1 MRLLGEVG
9 EKAFTTFTR
18 FYSNLCIRMEAN
30 YLASAGVGSSTIA
43 VLFFAYKL
51 FKKFNG
57 HKLVS
62 NCCGKKTEVG
72 FAVEEMSPSHSE
84 EKKNPPAE
92 ASGVGELKETLSVKI
107 PASPKNQKGQE
118 I

>member
-1 MRLLGEVG
+1 MDASL
-9 EKAFTTFTR
+9 
-18 FYSNLCIRMEAN
+18 
-30 YLASAGVGSSTIA
+30 LASAGVGSSTIA
-43 VLFFAYKL
+43 ILFLLYKG
-51 FKKFNG
+51 FNRIQG

-62 NCCGKKTEVG
+62 NCCGRKAEVG
-72 FAVEEMSPSHSE
+72 FAVADMSPSHSE

-107 PASPKNQKGQE
+107 PASPKNQKEQE

>member
-1 MRLLGEVG
+1 
-9 EKAFTTFTR
+9 
-18 FYSNLCIRMEAN
+18 MEAN

-43 VLFFAYKL
+43 IIFLAYKL
-51 FKKFNG
+51 FKKFEG
-57 HKLVS
+57 HKIVS

-72 FAVEEMSPSHSE
+72 FAVEDMSPSHPAE
-84 EKKNPPAE
+84 TKNPPTE
-92 ASGVGELKETLSVKI
+92 ASGVGELKETLSVMI

>member
-1 MRLLGEVG
+1 
-9 EKAFTTFTR
+9 
-18 FYSNLCIRMEAN
+18 MEAN

-43 VLFFAYKL
+43 VLFLAYKV
-51 FKKFNG
+51 FKKLEG

-72 FAVEEMSPSHSE
+72 FAVEDMSPSHPE
-84 EKKNPPAE
+84 ETKNPPVV
-92 ASGVGELKETLSVKI
+92 ASGVGVSKETLSVRL
-107 PASPKNQKGQE
+107 PALPESPEGQG

>member
-1 MRLLGEVG
+1 
-9 EKAFTTFTR
+9 
-18 FYSNLCIRMEAN
+18 MEAN

-43 VLFFAYKL
+43 VLFVAYKL
-51 FKKFNG
+51 FKKLEG

-84 EKKNPPAE
+84 ERRNPPVE
-92 ASGVGELKETLSVKI
+92 ASAVGVSKETLSVRL
-107 PASPKNQKGQE
+107 PALPESPEGQGT
-118 I
+118 

>member
-1 MRLLGEVG
+1 
-9 EKAFTTFTR
+9 
-18 FYSNLCIRMEAN
+18 MEAN

-43 VLFFAYKL
+43 VLFLAYKL
-51 FKKFNG
+51 FKKLEG

-72 FAVEEMSPSHSE
+72 FAVEEMSPSHPE
-84 EKKNPPAE
+84 ETKNPPTE
-92 ASGVGELKETLSVKI
+92 ASGVGVSKETLSVKI
-107 PASPKNQKGQE
+107 PASPKSPKGQE